1 MAERK
6 ASSPHWGDELPRA
19 DGTHPMYAL
28 LGGAL
33 NYRRPRRGEV
43 LNGVVV
49 SVSPAEITVDVGAKS
64 EGIVSGRELEQLDP
78 EVRTNLRPGDPV
90 VVFVVSPEDREGNIL
105 LSIRRAQLEKDWAA
119 AQRIYE
125 RGEIFEGTVSGY
137 NRGGL
142 LVRLGK
148 VRGFVPASQLVSVDF
163 PRGEEA
169 DVEHSEM
176 LKQTLGRKMQLK
188 IVDLDRNRNR
198 LILSERAAQRDWKEE
213 RREKLLAELKAG
225 DICHGKVTSLCDF
238 GLFVDVG
245 GVEGLV
251 HMSELSWERVD
262 KVSDVHQVGDEV
274 EVYVMGV
281 DQERGRIA
289 LSLKRLQPE
298 PWCAVEQRYQLGQ
311 LVEGATIT
319 KLTNFGAFARLDDG
333 IEGLIHISEL
343 SSERISHPRE
353 VVKEGDVVTL
363 RIIRIDSA
371 RRRLGLSLRR
381 VVEEA
386 DAGSKAS
393 EVEGE
398 DTAES

>member
-1 MAERK
+1 MAEHK
-6 ASSPHWGDELPRA
+6 ATSHPWGDESPGA

-28 LGGAL
+28 LDEAL
-33 NYRRPRRGEV
+33 NYKRPRRGEV

-49 SVSPAEITVDVGAKS
+49 SVSPSEITVDVGAKS

-78 EVRTNLRPGDPV
+78 EIRTNLRPGDPV

-105 LSIRRAQLEKDWAA
+105 LSIRRAQLEKDWAE

-163 PRGEEA
+163 PRGEGA
-169 DVEHSEM
+169 DVEHSEA
-176 LKQTLGRKMQLK
+176 LKQVIGRKMQLK

-198 LILSERAAQRDWKEE
+198 LILSERAAQREWKEE
-213 RREKLLAELKAG
+213 RREKLLAELKVG

-238 GLFVDVG
+238 GLFVDLG
-245 GVEGLV
+245 GIEGLV
-251 HMSELSWERVD
+251 HMSELSWERVE
-262 KVSDVHQVGDEV
+262 KVSDVHQIGDEV

-298 PWCAVEQRYQLGQ
+298 PWCAIEQRYQVGQ

-319 KLTNFGAFARLDDG
+319 KLTSFGAFARLDDG

-343 SSERISHPRE
+343 SPERINHPRE
-353 VVKEGDVVTL
+353 VVKEGDVLTL
-363 RIIRIDSA
+363 RVIRIDSA

-381 VVEEA
+381 VIEEA
-386 DAGSKAS
+386 EAGLKAS

-398 DTAES
+398 DAAES